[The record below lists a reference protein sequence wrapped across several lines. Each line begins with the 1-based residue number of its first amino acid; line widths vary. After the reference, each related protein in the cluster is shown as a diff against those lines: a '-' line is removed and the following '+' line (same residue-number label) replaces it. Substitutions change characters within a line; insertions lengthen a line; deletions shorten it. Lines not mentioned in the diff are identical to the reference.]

1 MINIYINRNV
11 SLAFDQ
17 FNLAYSYAVMC
28 KNCALCDKSMK
39 FGTKVR
45 FYILIN
51 LGYGAILKEKKLACF
66 DGFSKMAAQ
75 PNRK

>member
-1 MINIYINRNV
+1 MHDDSRP
-11 SLAFDQ
+11 S
-17 FNLAYSYAVMC
+17 SYAVMC